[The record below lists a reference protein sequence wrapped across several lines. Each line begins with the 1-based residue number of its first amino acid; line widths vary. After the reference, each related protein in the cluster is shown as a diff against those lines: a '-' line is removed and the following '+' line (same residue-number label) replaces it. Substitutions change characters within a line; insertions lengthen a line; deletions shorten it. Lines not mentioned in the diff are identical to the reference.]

1 MGLGAFSGGAVRY
14 RIYTAAGLAP
24 GQIARVIGF
33 ISVALGIGLAAI
45 AGLGLILRAD
55 QVSQMLG
62 TSPGPLLASAAT
74 ILILA
79 TIFLIFCAARR
90 RPVVLGP
97 VAIEPPG
104 PVLVLTQIA
113 LTVIDVLAAAA
124 VLWALLPPTGI
135 GYFAFAAVY
144 AAALALGVLSH
155 VPGGLGVFEIAI
167 LYAVGGKAPVSHVAA
182 ALVAYRAVYYLLP
195 LFLSTVL
202 LAGFEARRSLGREV
216 GSGSIVRRPGWRHL
230 SSRQRPLPSALPS
243 RIRRHAGLH
252 RAVPDSA
259 RPWPLWTID
268 LVFSAASPGSSFF
281 LPRAG
286 SCTVL
291 MARRGWHRRWPLLSI
306 PFSLVRGLAII
317 APTVARSADRADPGA
332 CAIRPRASC
341 SRHH

>member
-1 MGLGAFSGGAVRY
+1 MLRLRGIRQQLLFAATVLVLGGVILWGLQKATAAVSFDALAMALRATRTSALLKALMATVVSYGALFGYDLLGLRYAGARLPLRTVLLASFCGYAIGNAVGLGAFSGGAVRY
-14 RIYTAAGLAP
+14 RIYAAAGLAP
-24 GQIARVIGF
+24 GEIARVIGF

-167 LYAVGGKAPVSHVAA
+167 FMLSAA
-182 ALVAYRAVYYLLP
+182 KP
-195 LFLSTVL
+195 
-202 LAGFEARRSLGREV
+202 RSAMW
-216 GSGSIVRRPGWRHL
+216 P
-230 SSRQRPLPSALPS
+230 
-243 RIRRHAGLH
+243 
-252 RAVPDSA
+252 
-259 RPWPLWTID
+259 PLWWPIARSIICY
-268 LVFSAASPGSSFF
+268 LSFF
-281 LPRAG
+281 RP
-286 SCTVL
+286 SC
-291 MARRGWHRRWPLLSI
+291 
-306 PFSLVRGLAII
+306 
-317 APTVARSADRADPGA
+317 
-332 CAIRPRASC
+332 
-341 SRHH
+341 